1 MKIED
6 FFKTLIE
13 LTDDLYLVGGSVR
26 DYLLKKDCYDYDFAI
41 QDRTIEIGKLLANKT
56 KGSFF
61 ILDYERETI
70 RVVWNIE
77 GKLFNFDIAKI
88 IGETIE
94 NDLILR
100 DLTFNSIGLKVT
112 EENYKNIVNLQSID
126 QKDMI
131 DPTAG
136 IKDLQAGLIKTYKK
150 QNLLDDPLRMVR
162 VFRFYTKL
170 DFEIESNVL
179 IFISEI
185 ADQIKIIAKERILK
199 ELYDLLAF
207 NHSYKSF
214 EKMFESK
221 LLENIFSDIAFDK
234 NKFIEAIESIKEIEK
249 QIDLINSNQKIE
261 DNSLKIFS
269 EELNKYL
276 ANLLILNKTI
286 NEAIKLAILFYHI
299 KSENLSNSE
308 YLKKLENYLKS
319 FTFSVNE
326 QKFILR
332 TVRYSLD
339 FEKFEQ
345 LTFDRKSL
353 YLFFKERK
361 DELISNLLV
370 TYING
375 DKIIQNKVI
384 ELLEIYFEDKI
395 LSIQPEII
403 NGDQIMKH
411 FNLKPGRIIGELLEK
426 VRQWQAEK
434 IIIDYDQAI
443 NFISLELNSKA

>member
-6 FFKTLIE
+6 FFKTLID

-41 QDRTIEIGKLLANKT
+41 KDKTIEIGKLLANKT
-56 KGSFF
+56 RGSFF
-61 ILDYERETI
+61 ILDYERETV

-88 IGETIE
+88 IGDSIE

-100 DLTFNSIGLKVT
+100 DLTLNSIGLKVT
-112 EENYKNIVNLQSID
+112 EENYKNIVNLEVID

-131 DPTAG
+131 DPTGG
-136 IKDLQAGLIKTYKK
+136 IKDLQAGMIRTYKK

-170 DFEIESNVL
+170 DFEIENKVL
-179 IFISEI
+179 TFISEI

-221 LLENIFSDIAFDK
+221 LLENIFSDTAFDK
-234 NKFIEAIESIKEIEK
+234 NKFAEAIESIKEIEN
-249 QIDLINSNQKIE
+249 QISLINSDEKSEN
-261 DNSLKIFS
+261 DLKIFS
-269 EELNKYL
+269 QEINQYL
-276 ANLLILNKTI
+276 TNLLILNKTI
-286 NEAIKLAILFYHI
+286 NESIKLAILFYQI
-299 KSENLSNSE
+299 KDNKLSDSE
-308 YLKKLENYLKS
+308 YLRKLENYLKA

-326 QKFILR
+326 QKFILK
-332 TVRYSLD
+332 TVRYCLD
-339 FEKFEQ
+339 KKFEQ
-345 LTFDRKSL
+345 LEFDRKSL

-361 DELISNLLV
+361 EELISSLLI

-375 DKIIQNKVI
+375 DQMIKNKVI
-384 ELLEIYFEDKI
+384 KILEIYFKDKI

-403 NGDQIMKH
+403 NGDQIMKD

-426 VRQWQAEK
+426 VRQSQAEK
-434 IIIDYDQAI
+434 LINDYNQAI